1 MAGGSKTVGER
12 MAVLETQMNDIVVP
26 TIQKMDKFLDDN
38 KSGIRTASILDNK
51 IITIVIGGI
60 VAIGI
65 YWLGHGG
72 SL

>member
-1 MAGGSKTVGER
+1 MAGKTLGER
-12 MAVLETQMNDIVVP
+12 MAVVETQMNEIVVP

-51 IITIVIGGI
+51 IVTVVIGAI
-60 VAIGI
+60 VAVGI
-65 YWLGHGG
+65 YWLGQGG

>member
-1 MAGGSKTVGER
+1 MAGKTLGER
-12 MAVLETQMNDIVVP
+12 MAVVETQMNEIVVP

-38 KSGIRTASILDNK
+38 KSGIRTASMLDNK
-51 IITIVIGGI
+51 IVTVVIGAI
-60 VAIGI
+60 VAVGI